1 MRRRRES
8 EEPAN
13 ERHLLCYVAATP
25 ASPSVSASECWQT
38 PPSCRRDWG
47 QTATE
52 HLLWKS
58 WSTTEASASVET
70 SPRSRSSQATF
81 RRRRRMIFPGERPG
95 LDWRGGASGK
105 SHGYHIISRPP
116 PPSVAHIYH
125 IFWTIGRTLFFCLCA
140 TNNMK
145 LLKYLR

>member
-1 MRRRRES
+1 MSCELWVVRGSLVRRRRES
-8 EEPAN
+8 DKPAN

-38 PPSCRRDWG
+38 PPSCRQDWG

-58 WSTTEASASVET
+58 SSTTEASASVET

-81 RRRRRMIFPGERPG
+81 RRTRRMIFPGERPG
-95 LDWRGGASGK
+95 LDWAGGEELLVNHTAITSSAVRLHLPLHTFTIFSG
-105 SHGYHIISRPP
+105 
-116 PPSVAHIYH
+116 
-125 IFWTIGRTLFFCLCA
+125 L
-140 TNNMK
+140 
-145 LLKYLR
+145 